1 MVMEVALHSLQRPTL
16 AGAIRLLESAR
27 LPFADV
33 TANRMNHFLCVGP
46 VTAPRGMVGVELY
59 GPDALLRSLV
69 VVPELRS
76 TGLGTSLVEHVERH
90 AREQGARTVYL
101 LTTTAEGFFRS
112 RGYVAASR
120 DSAPP
125 SIRSTA
131 EFAGLCPASS
141 AFLSKRL

>member
-1 MVMEVALHSLQRPTL
+1 MVMDTAPPILQGPSL
-16 AGAIRLLESAR
+16 AGAIRLLESAG
-27 LPFADV
+27 LPVADV
-33 TANRMNHFLCVGP
+33 TAYHMTHFFCVGSL
-46 VTAPRGMVGVELY
+46 TAPRGMVGVELH
-59 GPDALLRSLV
+59 GSDALLRSLV

-76 TGLGTSLVEHVERH
+76 TGLGTTLVEHVERH
-90 AREQGARTVYL
+90 ARAQGARTLYL

-112 RGYVAASR
+112 RGYVATPR
-120 DSAPP
+120 DSAPS